1 MSGFINPYGS
11 GFSSI
16 ISFNNIF
23 RKDEV
28 FESNDKMIATEN
40 DSAKSSTMRSQE
52 DCATIGKYFQG
63 DV

>member
-1 MSGFINPYGS
+1 MVQVFQVLSHL
-11 GFSSI
+11 I
-16 ISFNNIF
+16 ISLG
-23 RKDEV
+23 KDEV